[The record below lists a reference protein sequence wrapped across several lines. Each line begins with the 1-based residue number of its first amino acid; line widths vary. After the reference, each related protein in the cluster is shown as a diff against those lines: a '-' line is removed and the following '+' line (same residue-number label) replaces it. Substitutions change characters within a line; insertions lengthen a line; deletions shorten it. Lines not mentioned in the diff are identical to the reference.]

1 MCDEH
6 TVDETNEHLNGISR
20 RQFNT
25 LAASAAVAT
34 LLPQKAYANNV
45 NAKRVDVPT
54 PDGVCDAF
62 FVHPTGGEAP
72 AVLMWP
78 DILALRPA
86 FETMA
91 TRLAQSGYAVLCVNP
106 YYRDA
111 KAPVVEVGESFQDQS
126 TRTKV
131 MPMYRNLSA
140 ATHGTDA
147 QALVAWLDAQPEV
160 DTARKIGTM
169 GYCMGG
175 PIIMRTAA
183 AVPDRI
189 GAACSYHGGG
199 LVTDKSDSPHLLIPK
214 MRAELLIAIA
224 ENDDA
229 REPNTKNV
237 LAETFAQHQLKA
249 EIEVYAGAMHG
260 WCVLDS
266 RVYNQAPAEKAWART
281 LALFERAL

>member
-6 TVDETNEHLNGISR
+6 TVDETNEHLNEISR

-62 FVHPTGGEAP
+62 FVHPTGGKAP

-140 ATHGTDA
+140 ATH
-147 QALVAWLDAQPEV
+147 E
-160 DTARKIGTM
+160 
-169 GYCMGG
+169 
-175 PIIMRTAA
+175 
-183 AVPDRI
+183 
-189 GAACSYHGGG
+189 
-199 LVTDKSDSPHLLIPK
+199 
-214 MRAELLIAIA
+214 
-224 ENDDA
+224 
-229 REPNTKNV
+229 
-237 LAETFAQHQLKA
+237 
-249 EIEVYAGAMHG
+249 
-260 WCVLDS
+260 
-266 RVYNQAPAEKAWART
+266 
-281 LALFERAL
+281 